1 MRPICSIVL
10 QRMQIKLSCKLSKVD
25 FVTIIVWSRSYLE
38 LPIERERE
46 LAIERVVEQ
55 KFLSKVSIVN
65 LFFE

>member
-25 FVTIIVWSRSYLE
+25 FVTIIVLSRSYLE

>member
-25 FVTIIVWSRSYLE
+25 FVTIIVLSRSYLE

-55 KFLSKVSIVN
+55 KFLSKVSIVS